1 MMLGDLVAHMADG
14 AAVEETL
21 LSLADLSLL
30 AELRA
35 QAEASG
41 LELGAYA
48 AAAATR
54 YASEAS
60 EEEWVTLIGAMA
72 RTQDPGAIYLKRAFV
87 YAIGQAANSKGGNH
101 VSAYSDPD

>member
-1 MMLGDLVAHMADG
+1 MADG
-14 AAVEETL
+14 TAIEETL
-21 LSLADLSLL
+21 LSLADLALL

-35 QAEASG
+35 QADADG

-60 EEEWVTLIGAMA
+60 EEEWVTLLGAMA
-72 RTQDPGAIYLKRAFV
+72 RTQDPGLIYLKRAFV
-87 YAIGQAANSKGGNH
+87 HATRRA
-101 VSAYSDPD
+101 VPPC

>member
-14 AAVEETL
+14 TAVEEVL
-21 LSLADLSLL
+21 LSVADLALL

-35 QAEASG
+35 HAEASG

-72 RTQDPGAIYLKRAFV
+72 RTQDPGAIYLKRAFA
-87 YAIGQAANSKGGNH
+87 YAIRQA
-101 VSAYSDPD
+101 VDTPPIVC